1 MYKEYFMNTRPFRF
15 GVSVHSN
22 RSRQEWIQLARQ
34 AEDLGYSTLLIPDH
48 LGEQFAP
55 IPALLAAADA
65 TSTLRVG
72 SLVFDNDFR
81 HPVMLAKEAATLDVL
96 SGGRLELGLG
106 AGWMKPEYE
115 RAGISFERPGVRIE
129 KLEEAVKII
138 KGLFADGPVNFAGQ
152 HYTITNMEGYPKPA
166 QRPHPPIHIG
176 GGGQRLLTLAARE
189 ADIVGFIPR
198 ARPDGKGQD
207 ITDASPE
214 ALTQKIAWVR
224 EAAGARFAGLELGI
238 LVAQVITTED
248 REQAAQFIAQTL
260 AAGFNVSTDQIL
272 QAPYLL
278 LGSEDQICEDLLARR
293 ERYGIS
299 YINVFEQSMEAL
311 APVVARLTGK

>member
-1 MYKEYFMNTRPFRF
+1 MSTQRPFRF
-15 GVSVHSN
+15 GVSIHGSK
-22 RSRQEWIQLARQ
+22 SREEWIGIARQ

-48 LGEQFAP
+48 LGDQLAP

-81 HPVMLAKEAATLDVL
+81 HPVMLAKETATLDVL
-96 SGGRLELGLG
+96 SGGRLELGIG

-115 RAGISFERPGVRIE
+115 QAGIPFEKPSVRIE
-129 KLEEAVKII
+129 KLEESVKII
-138 KGLFADGPVNFAGQ
+138 KGLFADGSVNFAGQ
-152 HYTITNMEGYPKPA
+152 HYTINGLEGYPKPV

-176 GGGQRLLTLAARE
+176 GGGQRLLSLAARE
-189 ADIVGFIPR
+189 ANIVGFIPR

-214 ALTQKIAWVR
+214 SLEQKIAWVR
-224 EAAGARFAGLELGI
+224 EAAGARFADLELGI

-260 AAGFNVSTDQIL
+260 AAGFNVNTDQIL

-278 LGSEDQICEDLLARR
+278 LGSEEQIYDDLLARR

-311 APVVARLTGK
+311 APVIARLAGK